1 MAFKLRNAPLPGLA
15 HKGIDTNLPDG
26 RAKSSAFQK
35 KDEMK
40 KASYKGF
47 PIKYPANV
55 KLEDYIRMNK
65 AELDKMVARG
75 K

>member
-35 KDEMK
+35 KEGMK
-40 KASYKGF
+40 SGRYKGF
-47 PIKYPANV
+47 PIKYPANM

>member
-35 KDEMK
+35 NESMK
-40 KASYKGF
+40 KGRYKGF

-55 KLEDYIRMNK
+55 KLEDYIRVNK
-65 AELDKMVARG
+65 TELDKMVA
-75 K
+75 KNK

>member
-35 KDEMK
+35 NDGMK
-40 KASYKGF
+40 KGRYKGF
-47 PIKYPANV
+47 PIKYPANM
-55 KLEDYIRMNK
+55 KLQDYIKQNK

>member
-1 MAFKLRNAPLPGLA
+1 MKA
-15 HKGIDTNLPDG
+15 G
-26 RAKSSAFQK
+26 R
-35 KDEMK
+35 
-40 KASYKGF
+40 YKGF
-47 PIKYPANV
+47 PIKYPANM